1 MPAAHWTRDKLDR
14 TATAEVAEVARA
26 ALESLAGRP
35 DPDAFTQLL
44 SLAQTNGEC
53 LGISA
58 RTLAERGSWS
68 GVADMAGTTKQ
79 AAWSRWRQP

>member
-1 MPAAHWTRDKLDR
+1 MAAVQWNRKTLDK
-14 TATAEVAEVARA
+14 ATVAEVADVAQA
-26 ALESLAGRP
+26 ALESLAQRP

-44 SLAQTNGEC
+44 ALAQTNGEC

-58 RTLAERGSWS
+58 RTLAEQGSWS